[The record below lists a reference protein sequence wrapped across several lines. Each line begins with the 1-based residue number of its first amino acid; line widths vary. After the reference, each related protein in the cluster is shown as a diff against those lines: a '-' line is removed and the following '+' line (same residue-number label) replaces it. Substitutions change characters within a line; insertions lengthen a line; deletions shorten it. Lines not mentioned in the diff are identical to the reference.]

1 MYTMKKAVFFAV
13 FMLGCLAGFTQKPQK
28 IKWLTVNEAQQ
39 MQQKEQKKIFID
51 VYTDW
56 CGWCKKMDAN
66 TFNHPVISKLLT
78 KYYHCVKLD
87 AENGDTIYFS
97 NQKFFKMDTQKR
109 TPNEFA
115 VNLLN
120 GKMSYPT
127 TVYLDE
133 NFQSL
138 GPVPGYLEPQM
149 MEKIL
154 IFFGENHYKTT
165 EWKVF
170 EKNFKGEIIVEEH
183 GY

>member
-1 MYTMKKAVFFAV
+1 MMKKTVFFAV
-13 FMLGCLAGFTQKPQK
+13 FILGSLAAFSQKPQK

-39 MQQKEQKKIFID
+39 LQQKEQKKIFID

-138 GPVPGYLEPQM
+138 GPIPGYLEPQM